1 MNKNAKI
8 YLAGHNGM
16 VGAALQ
22 RAMIIAGFQN
32 VITAS
37 REVLDLRDGLSVREF
52 FRRERPECVILAAAK
67 VGGIEA
73 NRRFPAEFIADN
85 LMIQTN
91 VIHQAHQCGV
101 GTLVFLGSSCVYP
114 RECPQ
119 PMKEEYLLTGPLE
132 PTNEAYAVAKIAGLR
147 MAQYYHQQYGMRV
160 VCPMPCNLYGPKD
173 SFDLQKSHVFSAL
186 VKKSVDAI
194 DDGCDQIM
202 LWGTGK
208 SRREFMHVD
217 DLAQAVL
224 LLLEKWYSPEIINV
238 GTGTDVA
245 IAELAR
251 LIAVTAG
258 FRGKIYWDATM
269 PDGMPRKCL
278 DITRLDRLGF
288 CPSFSL
294 AAGIESMIRQ
304 YRQLKGDFK

>member
-1 MNKNAKI
+1 
-8 YLAGHNGM
+8 
-16 VGAALQ
+16 
-22 RAMIIAGFQN
+22 MI
-32 VITAS
+32 
-37 REVLDLRDGLSVREF
+37 
-52 FRRERPECVILAAAK
+52 
-67 VGGIEA
+67 
-73 NRRFPAEFIADN
+73 
-85 LMIQTN
+85 
-91 VIHQAHQCGV
+91 
-101 GTLVFLGSSCVYP
+101 
-114 RECPQ
+114 
-119 PMKEEYLLTGPLE
+119 LT
-132 PTNEAYAVAKIAGLR
+132 
-147 MAQYYHQQYGMRV
+147 
-160 VCPMPCNLYGPKD
+160 
-173 SFDLQKSHVFSAL
+173 
-186 VKKSVDAI
+186 
-194 DDGCDQIM
+194 
-202 LWGTGK
+202 
-208 SRREFMHVD
+208 EFMHVD

>member
-1 MNKNAKI
+1 
-8 YLAGHNGM
+8 
-16 VGAALQ
+16 
-22 RAMIIAGFQN
+22 
-32 VITAS
+32 
-37 REVLDLRDGLSVREF
+37 
-52 FRRERPECVILAAAK
+52 LAAAK

-160 VCPMPCNLYGPKD
+160 VCPMPRNLYGPKD